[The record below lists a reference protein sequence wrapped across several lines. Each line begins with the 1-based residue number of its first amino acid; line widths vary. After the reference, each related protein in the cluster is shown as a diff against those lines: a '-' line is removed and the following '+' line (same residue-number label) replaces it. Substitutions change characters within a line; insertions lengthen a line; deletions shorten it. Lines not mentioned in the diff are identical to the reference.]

1 MYALDGNGP
10 VQLEVSLVLVVAHR
24 DTVPVSDQDGP
35 QCLQTDVVYVE
46 ILEAQLASDVM
57 TEGSVDIETSH
68 SQVPS
73 WSSAVLREVST
84 GTAILGNC
92 VALRRI
98 IIIILISPVQ
108 KSPVKGS
115 FVL

>member
-10 VQLEVSLVLVVAHR
+10 VQLEVCLVLVVSER

-57 TEGSVDIETSH
+57 TQGCVDIDRSH
-68 SQVPS
+68 SQVSP
-73 WSSAVLREVST
+73 WSSAVVRDINTV
-84 GTAILGNC
+84 TAL
-92 VALRRI
+92 
-98 IIIILISPVQ
+98 
-108 KSPVKGS
+108 
-115 FVL
+115 

>member
-10 VQLEVSLVLVVAHR
+10 VQLEVSLVLVVPHR

-46 ILEAQLASDVM
+46 VLETQLASDMM
-57 TEGSVDIETSH
+57 TEGSVDIDTSH
-68 SQVPS
+68 SQVSS

-84 GTAILGNC
+84 VTAI
-92 VALRRI
+92 
-98 IIIILISPVQ
+98 
-108 KSPVKGS
+108 
-115 FVL
+115 